1 MTLIVSWIGVD
12 DKKSKKKIASLYLA
26 SDSRYSWGNLGK
38 YDNGVKVFRC
48 LNAPEI
54 FGFCG
59 DVLFPSNLVSQ
70 LITQIDNGLFFS
82 GSETS
87 DVKSKK
93 IANFISEAVKYY
105 PIVVFNQNFTI
116 IYGTRIADDF
126 HLFKYIHNYKT
137 RAFDYEEINLPLE
150 SGKVFSGGS
159 GSEEFD
165 KNYQSYENPKHNE
178 YGTSRGVYQ
187 CFVRTLINIKDKY
200 SGGAPQIVGLYRKGN
215 AVLFGSV
222 ITKKLYIYGQEF
234 IQNTN
239 AGNIEWRNENFER
252 TNPETGKI
260 LDGAQRQP
268 SKDATP

>member
-12 DKKSKKKIASLYLA
+12 EKKKQKKIASLYIA

-48 LNAPEI
+48 INAPEI

-87 DVKSKK
+87 DVKSRK

-105 PIVVFNQNFTI
+105 PIVAFNQNFTI

-187 CFVRTLINIKDKY
+187 CFVRTLLNIKDKY